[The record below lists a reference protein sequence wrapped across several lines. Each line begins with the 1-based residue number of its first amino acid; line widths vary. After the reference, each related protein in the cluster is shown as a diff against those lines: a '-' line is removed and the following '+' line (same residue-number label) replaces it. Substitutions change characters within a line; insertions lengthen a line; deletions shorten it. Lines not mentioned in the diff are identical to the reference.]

1 MSGSFLFLQCFLH
14 FLLLVYFFPHRACSP
29 REQQVFPVEVWKRGA
44 YYGAKLPRNLSSHS
58 LRSTHTRSSLPCLCP
73 VRTKGPLFC
82 LTTVR
87 ITFCVARPAL
97 VFFFSSGDGRRR
109 NVGAKKRNSPERTE
123 NAVIA
128 RAPSQRRRLL
138 LFLRQFTRLSSSY
151 CARFVFVIKFYFSL
165 AAASAAPP
173 ALRGRHT
180 RSGMR

>member
-58 LRSTHTRSSLPCLCP
+58 LRSTHARSSLPCLCP

-97 VFFFSSGDGRRR
+97 VFFSSGDGRRR